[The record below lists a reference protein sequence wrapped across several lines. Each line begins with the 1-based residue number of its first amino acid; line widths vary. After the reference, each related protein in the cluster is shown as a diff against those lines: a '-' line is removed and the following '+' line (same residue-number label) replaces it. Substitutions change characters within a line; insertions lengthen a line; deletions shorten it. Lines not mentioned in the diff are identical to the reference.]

1 LPIKERRKG
10 MKKFILLSVLM
21 VCGLAFVSG
30 CSLMRGETAGEYID
44 DSTTT
49 TQVNGIIVKDP
60 DAKYLK
66 IDVTT
71 TKGDVVLQGFVNS
84 RVTEERI
91 IEKIKMIRGVKSVNS
106 LLKIEEKK

>member
-1 LPIKERRKG
+1 MIKI
-10 MKKFILLSVLM
+10 ILMSVLIIFGVTM
-21 VCGLAFVSG
+21 VSG

-91 IEKIKMIRGVKSVNS
+91 VEKIKIIRGVKSVKS

>member
-1 LPIKERRKG
+1 
-10 MKKFILLSVLM
+10 MMKFILLSVLM
-21 VCGLAFVSG
+21 LFGLAMVSG

-49 TQVNGIIVKDP
+49 SQVNGIIVKDP

-91 IEKIKMIRGVKSVNS
+91 VEKIKMIRGVKSINS